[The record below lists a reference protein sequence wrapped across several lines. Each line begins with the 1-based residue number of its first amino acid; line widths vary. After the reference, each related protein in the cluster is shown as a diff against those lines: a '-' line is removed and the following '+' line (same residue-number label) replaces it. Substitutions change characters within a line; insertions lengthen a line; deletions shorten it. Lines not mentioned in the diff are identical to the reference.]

1 MVVNNYIYTRA
12 TLSQVATINLYVYL
26 RNIDTMGINN
36 LYTYLKANINF
47 VIPIG
52 LVFTVII
59 FGGIGMY
66 LVEHNRPGA
75 NITNL
80 GNAFWWA
87 VVTITTVG
95 YGDYT
100 PVTVIGRIIAVVVMF
115 SGIGI
120 VVTLLTLLSQR
131 RLQHTESM
139 LKVKLKTEHRPKLLG
154 DEKKIAIKD
163 EIDGI
168 GKMTEKDFDRLIVM
182 IKGLRRTVLE
192 GSKTSY
198 KCSRCSIVYYI
209 KPRFCSNCG
218 LELPDPSPSISNA

>member
-1 MVVNNYIYTRA
+1 MR
-12 TLSQVATINLYVYL
+12 INHF
-26 RNIDTMGINN
+26 
-36 LYTYLKANINF
+36 YTYLKTNISF

-52 LVFTVII
+52 LVFAVII
-59 FGGIGMY
+59 LGGIGVY

-75 NITNL
+75 NITTL
-80 GNAFWWA
+80 GNALWWA
-87 VVTITTVG
+87 IITITTVG

-100 PVTVIGRIIAVVVMF
+100 PITPIGRVIAVVVMF

-120 VVTLLTLLSQR
+120 VVSLVTLLSQR

-139 LKVKLKTEHRPKLLG
+139 LKLKLKIEDRPKLLG
-154 DEKKIAIKD
+154 DETKTAIKD

-168 GKMTEKDFDRLIVM
+168 EMMTEEDFDRLIIM
-182 IKGLRRTVLE
+182 IKGLRRTLLE

-198 KCSRCSIVYYI
+198 KCSRCCIVYYI

-218 LELPDPSPSISNA
+218 LELSDPSKSISFS

>member
-1 MVVNNYIYTRA
+1 
-12 TLSQVATINLYVYL
+12 
-26 RNIDTMGINN
+26 MGINH
-36 LYTYLKANINF
+36 LYTYLKANVNF

-52 LVFTVII
+52 LVFVIVI
-59 FGGIGMY
+59 FGGIGVY
-66 LVEHNRPGA
+66 LVEHNQPGA

-87 VVTITTVG
+87 VITITTVG

-100 PVTVIGRIIAVVVMF
+100 PVTTIGRLIAVAVMF

-120 VVTLLTLLSQR
+120 VVTLVTLLSQR

-139 LKVKLKTEHRPKLLG
+139 LKLKTEVRPKLLG
-154 DEKKIAIKD
+154 DETKTAIKD

-168 GKMTEKDFDRLIVM
+168 EKMTEEDFDRLIVM

-198 KCSRCSIVYYI
+198 KCSRCGIVYYI

-218 LELPDPSPSISNA
+218 LELPDPSQSISNA

>member
-1 MVVNNYIYTRA
+1 
-12 TLSQVATINLYVYL
+12 
-26 RNIDTMGINN
+26 MGINN
-36 LYTYLKANINF
+36 LYTYR
-47 VIPIG
+47 G
-52 LVFTVII
+52 LVFAVVI
-59 FGGIGMY
+59 FGGTGVY

-87 VVTITTVG
+87 AITITTVG

-100 PVTVIGRIIAVVVMF
+100 PVTTIGRIIAVVVMF

-120 VVTLLTLLSQR
+120 VVSLVTLLSQR
-131 RLQHTESM
+131 RLQH
-139 LKVKLKTEHRPKLLG
+139 G
-154 DEKKIAIKD
+154 DETKAAIKD

-168 GKMTEKDFDRLIVM
+168 EKMTEEDFDRLIVM

-198 KCSRCSIVYYI
+198 KSSRCGIVYYI
-209 KPRFCSNCG
+209 KPRFCSN
-218 LELPDPSPSISNA
+218 LRS

>member
-1 MVVNNYIYTRA
+1 
-12 TLSQVATINLYVYL
+12 
-26 RNIDTMGINN
+26 MGFNH

-52 LVFTVII
+52 LVFAVVI
-59 FGGIGMY
+59 FGGIGVY
-66 LVEHNRPGA
+66 LVEHNQPGA

-87 VVTITTVG
+87 VITITTVG

-100 PVTVIGRIIAVVVMF
+100 PVTTIGRIIAVVVMF

-120 VVTLLTLLSQR
+120 VVSLVTLLSQR

-139 LKVKLKTEHRPKLLG
+139 LKLKLKTEDRPKLLG
-154 DEKKIAIKD
+154 DKTKTAIKG

-168 GKMTEKDFDRLIVM
+168 EKMTEEDFDRLIVM

-192 GSKTSY
+192 ASKTSY
-198 KCSRCSIVYYI
+198 KCSRCGIVYYI
-209 KPRFCSNCG
+209 KPKFCSNCG
-218 LELPDPSPSISNA
+218 LELPDPSEFISYA

>member
-1 MVVNNYIYTRA
+1 MTSNR
-12 TLSQVATINLYVYL
+12 
-26 RNIDTMGINN
+26 
-36 LYTYLKANINF
+36 LYTYLRANINF

-52 LVFTVII
+52 LVFVVI
-59 FGGIGMY
+59 FLGGFAMY

-87 VVTITTVG
+87 IITITTVG

-100 PVTVIGRIIAVVVMF
+100 PVTTIGRIIAVVVMF

-120 VVTLLTLLSQR
+120 VVSLVTLLSQR

-139 LKVKLKTEHRPKLLG
+139 LKAKTENRPKLLG
-154 DEKKIAIKD
+154 DETKTAIKD

-168 GKMTEKDFDRLIVM
+168 EKMTEEDFDRLIVV

-192 GSKTSY
+192 GSKTSH
-198 KCSRCSIVYYI
+198 KCSRCGIVYYI

-218 LELPDPSPSISNA
+218 LELPDPSQSTSNA

>member
-1 MVVNNYIYTRA
+1 MR
-12 TLSQVATINLYVYL
+12 INH
-26 RNIDTMGINN
+26 

-52 LVFTVII
+52 LIFVII
-59 FGGIGMY
+59 TFGGIGVY
-66 LVEHNRPGA
+66 LVEHNKPGA

-87 VVTITTVG
+87 VITITTVG

-100 PVTVIGRIIAVVVMF
+100 PVTTIGRIIAVVVMF

-120 VVTLLTLLSQR
+120 VVSLLTLLSQR
-131 RLQHTESM
+131 RLQHTGSM
-139 LKVKLKTEHRPKLLG
+139 LKLKIEVRPKLLG
-154 DEKKIAIKD
+154 DETKTAIKN

-168 GKMTEKDFDRLIVM
+168 EKMTEEDFDRLIVM
-182 IKGLRRTVLE
+182 VKGLRRTVLE

-198 KCSRCSIVYYI
+198 KCSRCGIVYYI

-218 LELPDPSPSISNA
+218 LDLT

>member
-1 MVVNNYIYTRA
+1 MR
-12 TLSQVATINLYVYL
+12 INH
-26 RNIDTMGINN
+26 
-36 LYTYLKANINF
+36 LYTYLKANIDF

-52 LVFTVII
+52 LVFAVVI
-59 FGGIGMY
+59 FGGTGVY

-87 VVTITTVG
+87 VITITTVG

-100 PVTVIGRIIAVVVMF
+100 PVTTIGRIIAVVVMF

-120 VVTLLTLLSQR
+120 VVSLVTLLSQR

-139 LKVKLKTEHRPKLLG
+139 LKLKLKTEDRPKLLG
-154 DEKKIAIKD
+154 DETKTAIKD

-168 GKMTEKDFDRLIVM
+168 ENLTEDDFDRLIVM
-182 IKGLRRTVLE
+182 IKGLRRTVLQ

-198 KCSRCSIVYYI
+198 KCSRCGVVYYI

-218 LELPDPSPSISNA
+218 LEVPDSSPSISNT

>member
-1 MVVNNYIYTRA
+1 MR
-12 TLSQVATINLYVYL
+12 INH
-26 RNIDTMGINN
+26 
-36 LYTYLKANINF
+36 LYTYLKTNINF

-52 LVFTVII
+52 LIFAVVI

-87 VVTITTVG
+87 VITITTVG

-100 PVTVIGRIIAVVVMF
+100 PVTTIGRIIAVLVMF

-120 VVTLLTLLSQR
+120 VVSLVTLLSQR

-139 LKVKLKTEHRPKLLG
+139 LKLKTEVRPKLLG
-154 DEKKIAIKD
+154 DETKTAIKD

-168 GKMTEKDFDRLIVM
+168 EKMTEEDFDRLIVM
-182 IKGLRRTVLE
+182 IKGLRCTLLE
-192 GSKTSY
+192 GSKILF
-198 KCSRCSIVYYI
+198 KCPRCGNAYHS
-209 KPRFCSNCG
+209 KPKFWQQ
-218 LELPDPSPSISNA
+218 LWY

>member
-1 MVVNNYIYTRA
+1 
-12 TLSQVATINLYVYL
+12 
-26 RNIDTMGINN
+26 MGFNH
-36 LYTYLKANINF
+36 LYTYLKKNINF

-52 LVFTVII
+52 LVFAIVIL
-59 FGGIGMY
+59 GGIGVY
-66 LVEHNRPGA
+66 LAEHNQPGA

-87 VVTITTVG
+87 VITITTVG

-100 PVTVIGRIIAVVVMF
+100 PVTTIGRLIAVAIMF

-120 VVTLLTLLSQR
+120 VVTLVTLFSQR

-139 LKVKLKTEHRPKLLG
+139 LKVKLKTEDRPKLLG
-154 DEKKIAIKD
+154 DETKTAIKD

-168 GKMTEKDFDRLIVM
+168 EKMTEEDFDRLIVM

-198 KCSRCSIVYYI
+198 KCSKCGRVYYT

-218 LELPDPSPSISNA
+218 LELPDSSQSISNA

>member
-1 MVVNNYIYTRA
+1 
-12 TLSQVATINLYVYL
+12 
-26 RNIDTMGINN
+26 MGINN
-36 LYTYLKANINF
+36 LYTYLKTNINF

-52 LVFTVII
+52 LVFAIVILGG
-59 FGGIGMY
+59 FGVY

-87 VVTITTVG
+87 VITITTVG

-100 PVTVIGRIIAVVVMF
+100 PVTTIGRLIAVAVMF

-120 VVTLLTLLSQR
+120 VVTLVTLLSQR

-139 LKVKLKTEHRPKLLG
+139 LKIKLKTEDRSKLLG
-154 DEKKIAIKD
+154 DETKTVIKD

-168 GKMTEKDFDRLIVM
+168 EKMTEEDFDRLIVM
-182 IKGLRRTVLE
+182 IKDLRRTVLE

-198 KCSRCSIVYYI
+198 KCSRCGIVYYI
-209 KPRFCSNCG
+209 KPRYCGNCG
-218 LELPDPSPSISNA
+218 LELT

>member
-1 MVVNNYIYTRA
+1 
-12 TLSQVATINLYVYL
+12 
-26 RNIDTMGINN
+26 MGINH
-36 LYTYLKANINF
+36 LYTYLKANVNF

-52 LVFTVII
+52 LVFVIVI
-59 FGGIGMY
+59 FGGIGVY
-66 LVEHNRPGA
+66 LVEHNQPGA

-87 VVTITTVG
+87 VITITTVG

-100 PVTVIGRIIAVVVMF
+100 PVTTIGRIIAVLVMF

-120 VVTLLTLLSQR
+120 VVSLVTLLSQR

-139 LKVKLKTEHRPKLLG
+139 LKLKTEVRPKLLG
-154 DEKKIAIKD
+154 DETKTAIKD

-168 GKMTEKDFDRLIVM
+168 EKMTEEDFDRLIVM

-198 KCSRCSIVYYI
+198 KCSRCGIVYYI

-218 LELPDPSPSISNA
+218 LELPDPSQSISNA

>member
-1 MVVNNYIYTRA
+1 
-12 TLSQVATINLYVYL
+12 
-26 RNIDTMGINN
+26 MGINH

-47 VIPIG
+47 FIPIG
-52 LVFTVII
+52 LIFVIII
-59 FGGIGMY
+59 FGGIGVY
-66 LVEHNRPGA
+66 LVEHNKPGA

-87 VVTITTVG
+87 VITITTVG

-100 PVTVIGRIIAVVVMF
+100 PVTTIGRIIAVVVMF

-120 VVTLLTLLSQR
+120 VVSLVTLLSQR

-139 LKVKLKTEHRPKLLG
+139 LKAKTENRPKLLG
-154 DEKKIAIKD
+154 DETKTAIKD

-168 GKMTEKDFDRLIVM
+168 EKMTEEDFDRLIVM

-192 GSKTSY
+192 GSKTSH
-198 KCSRCSIVYYI
+198 KCSRCGIVYYI

-218 LELPDPSPSISNA
+218 LELPDPSQSTSNA

>member
-1 MVVNNYIYTRA
+1 MR
-12 TLSQVATINLYVYL
+12 INH
-26 RNIDTMGINN
+26 
-36 LYTYLKANINF
+36 LYTYLKTNINF

-52 LVFTVII
+52 LIFAVVI

-87 VVTITTVG
+87 VITITTVG

-100 PVTVIGRIIAVVVMF
+100 PVTTIGRIIAVLVMF

-120 VVTLLTLLSQR
+120 VVSLVTLLSQR

-139 LKVKLKTEHRPKLLG
+139 LKLKTEVRPKLLG
-154 DEKKIAIKD
+154 DENSDK
-163 EIDGI
+163 
-168 GKMTEKDFDRLIVM
+168 
-182 IKGLRRTVLE
+182 RR
-192 GSKTSY
+192 
-198 KCSRCSIVYYI
+198 
-209 KPRFCSNCG
+209 N
-218 LELPDPSPSISNA
+218 